1 MGELLKVRV
10 TAIAVFAREAG
21 GVLGIYLDWFQQNSS
36 MQQKTLNCK
45 DVNDWKIATKDCGHL
60 LYRMMF
66 AHHDNQDLV
75 VTYTPGIEKGMII
88 FVNTCL

>member
-21 GVLGIYLDWFQQNSS
+21 GVYIYLDWFQQNSS

-45 DVNDWKIATKDCGHL
+45 DVNDLKIATRNCGS
-60 LYRMMF
+60 YC
-66 AHHDNQDLV
+66 
-75 VTYTPGIEKGMII
+75 TE
-88 FVNTCL
+88 

>member
-36 MQQKTLNCK
+36 MLQKTLNCK
-45 DVNDWKIATKDCGHL
+45 DVNG
-60 LYRMMF
+60 
-66 AHHDNQDLV
+66 
-75 VTYTPGIEKGMII
+75 
-88 FVNTCL
+88 

>member
-1 MGELLKVRV
+1 MRV
-10 TAIAVFAREAG
+10 TAIAVFAREALVG
-21 GVLGIYLDWFQQNSS
+21 YWVQNLDWFQQNSS

-45 DVNDWKIATKDCGHL
+45 DDNDWKIATKNCGSYSTEL
-60 LYRMMF
+60 MF

-75 VTYTPGIEKGMII
+75 VTYTPEIEKGMIM